1 MFEEYAKQFDLV
13 IDKDEYDRS
22 NFEEKIAKREE
33 EQLKQYQT
41 QPNKLAQQKP
51 IKKNTSN
58 KNNLSQKNS
67 NTSNLRKKQEKNITD
82 NDLNKKIQNNFDN
95 NLKLRNTHESLQK
108 KHEEL
113 SKKLQNIENNLS
125 KASKEK
131 EDLAKYLFQIEKV
144 VRNATSIPSNTTVMS
159 FSLDKDNETESS
171 TNNSL
176 NEIDKKNYD
185 IFYSQSLTIN
195 ISGNSPNIVIE
206 DNNGIKN
213 IILSKSD
220 LMKYLNKL
228 YKENQGL
235 KNFQNQV
242 FDLSK
247 AYDDTNNH
255 LAECIASFEELCTVG
270 KKKGIDEKNVD
281 EKLNELKMQ
290 ILNSLETKKNEYT
303 MLLDKKEEDL
313 NLIKEEFLENEKE
326 VKEGNER
333 LSEQKKI
340 MELYDKIGELNAEI
354 EKIEEEN
361 KKKEEESHE
370 ELLRK

>member
-370 ELLRK
+370 EL

>member
-1 MFEEYAKQFDLV
+1 MFEEYAKQFDLI
-13 IDKDEYDRS
+13 IDKDEYDRT

-33 EQLKQYQT
+33 EQLKQY
-41 QPNKLAQQKP
+41 
-51 IKKNTSN
+51 
-58 KNNLSQKNS
+58 LSQKNTPNKNYTSQRNS
-67 NTSNLRKKQEKNITD
+67 NTPYLHKNKKQKKITNITD
-82 NDLNKKIQNNFDN
+82 NDLNKKIQNNFDKN
-95 NLKLRNTHESLQK
+95 IKLQNEREIIQK
-108 KHEEL
+108 KYDDL
-113 SKKLQNIENNLS
+113 SKKLQNIEKNLS
-125 KASKEK
+125 KVSKEK

-235 KNFQNQV
+235 KNFQNQI

-247 AYDDTNNH
+247 SYDDTNNN
-255 LAECIASFEELCTVG
+255 LAECIASFEELCTIN
-270 KKKGIDEKNVD
+270 KKKGINENNVD
-281 EKLNELKMQ
+281 EKLNELKEL
-290 ILNSLETKKNEYT
+290 ILNSLETKENEYT

-313 NLIKEEFLENEKE
+313 NLVKEEFIEDEKE
-326 VKEGNER
+326 VKDGIER
-333 LSEQKKI
+333 LNEQRKI
-340 MELYDKIGELNAEI
+340 MELHDKIEELNAEI

-361 KKKEEESHE
+361 KKKEEESRDE
-370 ELLRK
+370 F